1 MKEPVLTV
9 KDLYK
14 SYGRVEALKGI
25 SYSLKEHEILAV
37 LGPNGAGKTTEIN
50 CLCGIIPF
58 DSAQLYYRNEL
69 GRLPKEKLGLCPQE
83 LIIWKKLSLIEQLI
97 YMGNLYEVPKNI
109 SSLRAEELL
118 VNLGLID
125 KRRALAGSLSG
136 GMKRRLNVALSLMHD
151 PEILIL
157 DEPEAGLDPQSRIL
171 LRDFIKIQAKKRSVI
186 LTTHNMDEAER
197 LADRLILIDHG
208 EIIEEGSPSY
218 MKERYSCSNLEEVFI
233 HLTGRSLRD

>member
-37 LGPNGAGKTTEIN
+37 LGPNGAGKTTGIN

-136 GMKRRLNVALSLMHD
+136 GMKRRLNVA
-151 PEILIL
+151 
-157 DEPEAGLDPQSRIL
+157 R
-171 LRDFIKIQAKKRSVI
+171 K
-186 LTTHNMDEAER
+186 
-197 LADRLILIDHG
+197 
-208 EIIEEGSPSY
+208 Y
-218 MKERYSCSNLEEVFI
+218 
-233 HLTGRSLRD
+233 